1 MAIALNNNP
10 AHLVQLCEQLE
21 LGNARDVPT
30 QVAGGFHHRMWLL
43 ETDRERYAVKQ
54 LAPDTD
60 LANPDYRS
68 HYDTTEAI
76 AERFAGE
83 GVPALHALGRYGHY
97 LQIIDRSGYLVYPWT
112 DATAI
117 DKENVS
123 LPHALAVA
131 DILAKMHSADI
142 VAPHPRPLLLPVEPD
157 EQVINLVEAAAQNEL
172 DNAARLQAL
181 LPDFLQIREAQQ
193 AATPVL
199 EQHKVISHGDLDQ
212 KNVLWDS
219 QGKPLV
225 IDWESAGL
233 INPSYEILLEALDW
247 GGITSSFN
255 LGIFE
260 QIIAHYQQCGGSLR
274 GDFIAPAFD
283 AILGEWLDWLMYNL
297 GRIVYLEDRKQ
308 RDLGSE
314 QLEPTLTTII
324 GLREKRA
331 ELQDCAYKLVG
342 ADGRSI
348 G

>member
-1 MAIALNNNP
+1 MALALSNNP

-60 LANPDYRS
+60 LSNPDYRS

-97 LQIIDRSGYLVYPWT
+97 LQIIDRSAYLVYPWT
-112 DATAI
+112 DAKAI
-117 DKENVS
+117 DKQEVS

-131 DILAKMHSADI
+131 DILAKIHSADI
-142 VAPHPRPLLLPVEPD
+142 VAPHPAPLQLPVVPE
-157 EQVINLVEAAAQNEL
+157 EQVISLVAGAAAHEL
-172 DNAARLQAL
+172 ECAGQLQTL
-181 LPDFLQIREAQQ
+181 LPDFLQMLEAQQ
-193 AATPVL
+193 SASPVL
-199 EQHKVISHGDLDQ
+199 EQHRVISHGDLDQ

-219 QGKPLV
+219 RGKPLV

-247 GGITSSFN
+247 GGITTQFDKR
-255 LGIFE
+255 IFE
-260 QIIAHYQQCGGSLR
+260 QVIARYQQAGGRLQQE
-274 GDFIAPAFD
+274 FIGPAFD
-283 AILGEWLDWLMYNL
+283 AIIAEWLDWLMYNL
-297 GRIVYLEDRKQ
+297 GRIVYLEDSAQKQ
-308 RDLGSE
+308 VGAE
-314 QLEPTLTTII
+314 QLELTLATILNLQQKT
-324 GLREKRA
+324 GA
-331 ELQDCAYKLVG
+331 LQDCARQLVRAG
-342 ADGRSI
+342 GKD
-348 G
+348 